1 MTVRWPGLARLPR
14 ALVIAHDLSVV
25 VLVWLGLNWLA
36 RQAGAP
42 PPSKIELQI
51 AIVLGV
57 QALVFW
63 YVGLYRGVWRFASVP
78 DLVNLAKA
86 SFLALLL
93 FVPVF
98 LVLGMIPY
106 IPRRVFVPYPLFLVL
121 GLGLPRLAYR
131 LWKDHS
137 LALAREASATRVL
150 ILGAGRAGEMLLR
163 ELRTQERYQAVGLLD
178 DTPALKGAKI
188 QDVQVLGTLEDLERV

>member
-1 MTVRWPGLARLPR
+1 MSVRWPGLARLPR
-14 ALVIAHDLSVV
+14 MLGIAHDLSVV
-25 VLVWLGLNWLA
+25 VLVWLGLHWLTG
-36 RQAGAP
+36 QAGAP
-42 PPSKIELQI
+42 PPKDVVLQL

-63 YVGLYRGVWRFASVP
+63 YVGLYRGVWRLASVP

-98 LVLGMIPY
+98 LVLGMVPD

-121 GLGLPRLAYR
+121 GLGLP
-131 LWKDHS
+131 
-137 LALAREASATRVL
+137 
-150 ILGAGRAGEMLLR
+150 
-163 ELRTQERYQAVGLLD
+163 
-178 DTPALKGAKI
+178 
-188 QDVQVLGTLEDLERV
+188 